1 MSVAREL
8 PALRSS
14 LEATDSIDPDQTG
27 ALDFMSFPGLNF
39 DLSTPV
45 LPKWYPDSEVSSE
58 DQSILQET
66 HLPSYDLLVELV
78 DLFFEHLYHVFPCF
92 HQKVFIEQVQ
102 LGTTQSQSP
111 ILLFAICCVTA
122 RFHLDATVRQRER
135 EWYEQAKFSYQLT
148 QRNPDP
154 ALPTIQA
161 ALLIIEYACT
171 AGDFSSAWLFLG
183 KAWRQAIALG
193 MNRMDASS
201 AVSMDSRPREIDVDH
216 ATNTSVKDGKGL
228 TAVDKE
234 ERRRTMWLLF
244 IVDRYHSWPT
254 GWPNA
259 LPETHFKVDI
269 PVADSS
275 FQAMDPFTK
284 HSVAT
289 TTPFTRKLSRLITSS
304 NSANEPVNVFRY
316 ICIAHVLLG
325 RVAELVHSL
334 HDSPNTPEYVEECEE
349 LDSYLVK
356 LRLSI
361 PRQATSVLEAQSADR
376 GLVVWIQVVLDTSA
390 MLLNYRCTKNDP
402 AADASSRFL
411 VAVAAARHT
420 AQVIRDASRVSIEL
434 LITPHI
440 ASSLYIAALVLVIE
454 WRTTGD
460 AKLKEEI
467 DLIALVFDRMN
478 EAFAYLG
485 LKFKYALEHDLERS
499 QGKKLE
505 ELRELGL
512 RGLLADCSKW
522 SHIKDKLVKNGIHID
537 IT

>member
-1 MSVAREL
+1 
-8 PALRSS
+8 
-14 LEATDSIDPDQTG
+14 
-27 ALDFMSFPGLNF
+27 
-39 DLSTPV
+39 
-45 LPKWYPDSEVSSE
+45 
-58 DQSILQET
+58 
-66 HLPSYDLLVELV
+66 
-78 DLFFEHLYHVFPCF
+78 
-92 HQKVFIEQVQ
+92 

-122 RFHLDATVRQRER
+122 RFHPDATVRQREK

-154 ALPTIQA
+154 ALPTIKA
-161 ALLIIEYACT
+161 ALLVIEYACT

-201 AVSMDSRPREIDVDH
+201 AVSMDNKPREMDVDH
-216 ATNTSVKDGKGL
+216 GNDTSVKDGKGL
-228 TAVDKE
+228 TAVARE

-259 LPETHFKVDI
+259 LPETHFKVNM
-269 PVADSS
+269 PVADSL
-275 FQAMDPFTK
+275 FQAMDPLTK
-284 HSVAT
+284 HSAAT
-289 TTPFTRKLSRLITSS
+289 TAPFTRELSCLITSS
-304 NSANEPVNVFRY
+304 NSANDPVNVFCY

-325 RVAELVHSL
+325 RVAEIVHSL
-334 HDSPNTPEYVEECEE
+334 HGSPNTPEYVKECED

-376 GLVVWIQVVLDTSA
+376 GLVVWLQVVLDTSA
-390 MLLNYRCTKNDP
+390 ILLNYHCAKNVY
-402 AADASSRFL
+402 AADASSCFL

-420 AQVIRDASRVSIEL
+420 AQIVRDASRVSIEL

-454 WRTTGD
+454 WRTTED

-485 LKFKYALEHDLERS
+485 LKFKYALEHDLEKS